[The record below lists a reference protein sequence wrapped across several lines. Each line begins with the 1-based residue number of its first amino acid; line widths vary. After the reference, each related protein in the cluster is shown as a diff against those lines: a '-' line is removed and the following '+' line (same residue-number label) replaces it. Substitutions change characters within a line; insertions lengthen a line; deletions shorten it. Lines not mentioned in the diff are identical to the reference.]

1 MRSEIKKLLEK
12 AILALQKE
20 SEADFTMP
28 EINLEYPKDEQFG
41 DWTTNVAMVLGKTLK
56 KSSLDVANEL
66 IRSLDFARDDK
77 FKFAKIE
84 VAKPGYIN
92 FYLAP
97 NYFQDKVK
105 EINEKENKFGDSS
118 IGKGVKVN
126 NEFISANPTGP
137 LTVGNGRGGFY
148 GDAISNVLRKAGYD
162 VTNEFYV
169 NDAGGQVE
177 KLGHS
182 VLKDAEAVYS
192 GEYIDELNAKYAKL
206 GDVWEV
212 GKKAAADVLEKI
224 VKKTVTEKM
233 KIVFDVWTS
242 EQKLKDAK
250 FDERAIKIL
259 EEKNLTYVSEG
270 ATWLKTTEFGD
281 DKDRVIVKSDG
292 KNAYLAGDC
301 GYTLNKLER
310 GFEKLIMGLGA
321 DHHGYVSRLKAVALA
336 LGFKGDFKIVIS
348 QLVMIMK
355 DGKEVRMS
363 KRAGNVVLIDDLIDE
378 VGLDVARFFFLMYS
392 PDTHMNF
399 DLELAK
405 EQSQKNPVFYA
416 QYAHARIC
424 SILEKSKIQNL
435 KSQINPKSQIQ
446 NCNLELLVHEKEISL
461 IRELDKFPGLVEEL
475 AESCEVHK
483 LPHYAMKIADKFHS
497 FYAVCQVIDE
507 ANPEL
512 TTARLSL
519 ANAVR
524 IVLAETLRLVGVS
537 APKKM

>member
-1 MRSEIKKLLEK
+1 MKNEIKKLLEK
-12 AILALQKE
+12 AILGFLKE
-20 SEADFTMP
+20 LKADLEVP
-28 EINLEYPKDEQFG
+28 EIVLEYPKDERFG
-41 DWTTNVAMVLGKTLK
+41 DWTTNVAMVLGKNLRK
-56 KSSLDVANEL
+56 NP
-66 IRSLDFARDDK
+66 
-77 FKFAKIE
+77 IE
-84 VAKPGYIN
+84 VAEGLVAAIGKNDSFSKIEAVRPGYIN

-97 NYFQDKVK
+97 KYFQDKVA
-105 EINEKENKFGDSS
+105 EINEKENKFGDSK

-148 GDAISNVLRKAGYD
+148 GDVITNVLRKAGYD

-192 GEYIDELNAKYAKL
+192 GEYIDELNAKYAGL

-212 GKKAAADVLEKI
+212 GKKSAVEVLEKI
-224 VKKTVTEKM
+224 VRKTVTEKM
-233 KIVFDVWTS
+233 KIVFDEWMS
-242 EQKLKDAK
+242 EQKLKDQK
-250 FDERAIKIL
+250 YDERAIKML
-259 EEKNLTYVSEG
+259 GVKNLTYVSEG

-301 GYTLNKLER
+301 GYALNKLER
-310 GFEKLIMGLGA
+310 GFGKWIMGLGA

-363 KRAGNVVLIDDLIDE
+363 KRAGNVVLIDELISE

-399 DLELAK
+399 DLGLAK
-405 EQSQKNPVFYA
+405 EQSQKNPVFYV

-424 SILEKSKIQNL
+424 SILGKAKSEKLKVQSVNL
-435 KSQINPKSQIQ
+435 G
-446 NCNLELLVHEKEISL
+446 LLTHEKEISL

-475 AESCEVHK
+475 AESYEVHK
-483 LPHYAMKIADKFHS
+483 LPHYALKIADKFHS
-497 FYAVCQVIDE
+497 FYAQCQVIDE
-507 ANPEL
+507 SDPEL
-512 TTARLSL
+512 TSTRLTL
-519 ANAVR
+519 VNAVR
-524 IVLAETLRLVGVS
+524 IVLAETLRLIGVS
-537 APKKM
+537 APEKM